1 MLYAQ
6 KYKNQSENHQWNKPR
21 ECPKWG
27 KKAVARPIEVRQHKV
42 LNSTLE
48 TSKQSGKD
56 HIYELENDYLFMYHI
71 LYLLTFL

>member
-6 KYKNQSENHQWNKPR
+6 KYKHQSESHQWNKPR
-21 ECPKWG
+21 ECPSCRKQLLDLLL
-27 KKAVARPIEVRQHKV
+27 EVRQHKV